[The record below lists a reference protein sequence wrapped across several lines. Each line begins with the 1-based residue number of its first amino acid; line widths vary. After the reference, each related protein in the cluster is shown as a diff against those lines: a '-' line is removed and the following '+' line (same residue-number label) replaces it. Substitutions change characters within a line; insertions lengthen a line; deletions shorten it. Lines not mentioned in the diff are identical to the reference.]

1 MNRLSIDPSTLS
13 NTQQEL
19 EQLFENTIYDIDDAE
34 LLAHRS
40 LQRPRTPSQ
49 ELARHLTRLTLHIP
63 GRSNGARY
71 GPGATNTS
79 VLTTT
84 DAGTSASPPETSIED
99 LTLLF
104 SQLSLEP
111 TPLSPASALRL
122 ALREA
127 VATPLEGIAEED
139 EGEESDGTM
148 YSCDE
153 GGSERG
159 SEGTVN
165 EWDEWVLEDE
175 EEVEVQVADEDE
187 VDAEAN
193 RVMDAIVFKSWIQ
206 VVPWVV

>member
-63 GRSNGARY
+63 GRSNGA
-71 GPGATNTS
+71 
-79 VLTTT
+79 
-84 DAGTSASPPETSIED
+84 SASPPETSIED